1 MILNG
6 IMRIPPTSS
15 LFSSVSSSL
24 ALLIACGLATLGMAV
39 PEPQMIPTPGAA
51 VAGRY
56 APTALLPGGVV
67 VPLYPADSSFLLSER
82 IHEVEEYRMANGVP
96 GRVNQIV
103 NIHNPSIEF
112 HPANPGQNTGATII
126 LVPGGGHKTLNVAGA
141 GTDFVPFFFNYGVNT
156 VILRYRLRS
165 DGYNAEVDAVH
176 DTQQAI
182 RLVRSM
188 AKGWKLDPNKI
199 GVMGFSAGGEPSGA
213 AAVGFADFDQKNAG
227 PHDAL
232 AGVTARPDFV
242 GLIFTGPTPFTRD
255 PSLEFPVNMPP
266 VFIAGASYGD
276 ARHTQWALDY
286 YLPMLRGEVPNI
298 EAHFYGNGGHGGGL
312 QDREGVPWGTWQ
324 DRFIDWFRDLGFLGK
339 SGEITKAAQEVE
351 IRSNRA
357 KS

>member
-1 MILNG
+1 M
-6 IMRIPPTSS
+6 
-15 LFSSVSSSL
+15 VSFPVFRTFRFFNLSGRT
-24 ALLIACGLATLGMAV
+24 LLKASIVFMAGSQGPAADL
-39 PEPQMIPTPGAA
+39 PEPQMIPVPGPS
-51 VAGRY
+51 VGGVY
-56 APTALLPGGVV
+56 EPTALLPGGVV
-67 VPLYPADSSFLLSER
+67 VPLYAADSSLLLSER
-82 IHEVEEYRMANGVP
+82 LHEAEEYRMANGVP
-96 GRVNQIV
+96 GRVHQIV

-188 AKGWKLDPNKI
+188 AKAWKLDPHKI

-213 AAVGFADFDQKNAG
+213 AGIGFADFDRSHG
-227 PHDAL
+227 EPDDPL

-255 PSLEFPVNMPP
+255 PGLTFPVNVPP
-266 VFIAGASYGD
+266 VFIAGASYGE

-286 YLPMLRGEVPNI
+286 YLPLLQAGVPNI

-312 QDREGVPWGTWQ
+312 QDRKGIPWGTWQ
-324 DRFIDWFRDLGFLGK
+324 VRFIDWFRDLGFLGQ
-339 SGEITKAAQEVE
+339 SGVPTKAAQD
-351 IRSNRA
+351 IASRLN
-357 KS
+357 